1 MSEGYSKPIQDEIT
15 QKYHWVNGL
24 DEYLIQTKSPHLD
37 KFTALRNA
45 VFYGNPYKIKELL
58 LDEVA
63 RGFNSTTYD
72 AQQSEEFVNIILHGH
87 IDWTKWITHKKLIN
101 YFASCIP
108 EKLFQN
114 INLWSDRYGGDV
126 VNINDHFS
134 RGQVMSKMW
143 MLDELEKI
151 VEDKM
156 MGNVLMYG
164 AWYNTFAY
172 FLFERFHVEKIF
184 SLDVDPSCWEIA
196 DNFNAQQCYN
206 EDWRFKAATV
216 DVNTL
221 KFDSDKKLRFPVQ
234 RPNMSDTAVTF
245 KPNIVI
251 NTSCE
256 HMSDEWFYNLPDGM
270 PVCLQTNDYFE
281 NEQHT
286 NCVHSVDEAKEKY
299 KFSTYVYAGE
309 LKTWKYKR
317 FTIVGIK

>member
-143 MLDELEKI
+143 K
-151 VEDKM
+151 
-156 MGNVLMYG
+156 
-164 AWYNTFAY
+164 
-172 FLFERFHVEKIF
+172 
-184 SLDVDPSCWEIA
+184 SLRS
-196 DNFNAQQCYN
+196 
-206 EDWRFKAATV
+206 
-216 DVNTL
+216 
-221 KFDSDKKLRFPVQ
+221 
-234 RPNMSDTAVTF
+234 
-245 KPNIVI
+245 
-251 NTSCE
+251 
-256 HMSDEWFYNLPDGM
+256 
-270 PVCLQTNDYFE
+270 
-281 NEQHT
+281 
-286 NCVHSVDEAKEKY
+286 
-299 KFSTYVYAGE
+299 
-309 LKTWKYKR
+309 
-317 FTIVGIK
+317 